1 MSIKRHLS
9 SVLSNAKSNA
19 KRYAKRTIA
28 EIGRNERNVDIYL
41 RSILQDKKVL
51 LNVNDAASYIDLLR
65 ACIEPTALRV
75 ETVKSSNS
83 LGDVYGHR
91 FKTLIETIQSNL
103 LPLPVPMAL
112 ELAEEA
118 DCLRG
123 MTVGIDWENLWSGD
137 VGLHFGMAS
146 SLGHKGRLLSS
157 VIRLCRSERCLEL
170 GTAYGMSAM
179 FVLGMQPFLG
189 WRINLTT
196 VEFSEPQF
204 TLVSQRL
211 KQRYQDVINCH
222 FGSTKDLLP
231 KLMSTL
237 GPIDYVFH
245 DAGHTRED
253 YVRDFGAVV
262 NSLSSGSV
270 MVIDDI
276 SYAGDPVRREV
287 ANPYPGWLEVVAHAR
302 IRHAV
307 EVDGAIGVALLS

>member
-1 MSIKRHLS
+1 MSIKRRLS
-9 SVLSNAKSNA
+9 SFSSNA

-28 EIGRNERNVDIYL
+28 EIGRNERNVDICL
-41 RSILQDKKVL
+41 RSILKDGKIL
-51 LNVNDAASYIDLLR
+51 LNVNDAASYIELLR
-65 ACIEPTALRV
+65 ACVEPTALRV

-83 LGDVYGHR
+83 LGDVYGNR

-103 LPLPVPMAL
+103 LPLPVAMAL

-118 DCLRG
+118 DRLRG
-123 MTVGIDWENLWSGD
+123 MTTPKANEAWAGD

-146 SLGHKGRLLSS
+146 SLGHKGRLLAN

-179 FVLGMQPFLG
+179 FILGMQPYLG
-189 WRINLTT
+189 RTIHLTT
-196 VEFSEPQF
+196 VEGSEPQF
-204 TLVSQRL
+204 TLASQWL
-211 KQRYQDVINCH
+211 KERYHDAITCH
-222 FGSTKDLLP
+222 FGLTQNVLP
-231 KLMSTL
+231 KLMRTL
-237 GPIDYVFH
+237 GPIDFMFH

-253 YVRDFGAVV
+253 YVRDFAAVV
-262 NSLSSGSV
+262 DSLSPGSV

-276 SYAGDPVRREV
+276 RYEDARFGGGPNTYR
-287 ANPYPGWLEVVAHAR
+287 GWLDVVSHVR

>member
-1 MSIKRHLS
+1 MSVKRRLAS
-9 SVLSNAKSNA
+9 FSSNA

-28 EIGRNERNVDIYL
+28 EMGRNERNVDIYL
-41 RSILQDKKVL
+41 RSILQDRKIL
-51 LNVNDAASYIDLLR
+51 LNVNDAASYIELLR
-65 ACIEPTALRV
+65 ACTEPIALRV

-83 LGDVYGHR
+83 LGDVYGYR

-103 LPLPVPMAL
+103 LPLPVAMAL

-123 MTVGIDWENLWSGD
+123 MTAGIDWENTWSGD
-137 VGLHFGMAS
+137 VGLHFGMS
-146 SLGHKGRLLSS
+146 SSSGHKGRLLSN

-179 FVLGMQPFLG
+179 FVLGMQPYLG
-189 WRINLTT
+189 WKIHLTT
-196 VEFSEPQF
+196 VELAEPQF
-204 TLVSQRL
+204 TLVSERL
-211 KQRYQDVINCH
+211 KQRYQDAINCH
-222 FGSTKDLLP
+222 FGWTKDVLP
-231 KLMSTL
+231 KLMSKL

-262 NSLSSGSV
+262 DSLSSGSV
-270 MVIDDI
+270 IVIDDI
-276 SYAGDPVRREV
+276 RYAGNPVSGEL

>member
-1 MSIKRHLS
+1 MSIKRRLS
-9 SVLSNAKSNA
+9 SFSSNA

-28 EIGRNERNVDIYL
+28 EIGRNERNVDICL
-41 RSILQDKKVL
+41 RSILKDGKIL
-51 LNVNDAASYIDLLR
+51 LNVNDAASYIELLR
-65 ACIEPTALRV
+65 ACVEPTALRV

-83 LGDVYGHR
+83 LGDVYGNR

-103 LPLPVPMAL
+103 LPLPVAMAL

-118 DCLRG
+118 DRLRG
-123 MTVGIDWENLWSGD
+123 MTTPKANEAWAGD

-146 SLGHKGRLLSS
+146 SLGHKGRLLAN

-179 FVLGMQPFLG
+179 FILGMQPYLG
-189 WRINLTT
+189 RTIHLTT
-196 VEFSEPQF
+196 VEGSEPQF
-204 TLVSQRL
+204 TLASQWL
-211 KQRYQDVINCH
+211 KERYHDAITCH
-222 FGSTKDLLP
+222 FGLTQNVLP
-231 KLMSTL
+231 KLMRTL
-237 GPIDYVFH
+237 GPIDFMFH

-253 YVRDFGAVV
+253 YVRDFAAVV
-262 NSLSSGSV
+262 DSLSPGSV

-276 SYAGDPVRREV
+276 RYEDARFGGGPNTYR
-287 ANPYPGWLEVVAHAR
+287 GWLDVVSHAR